1 VLAVPIPLPWS
12 RFMMPIR
19 FCHRLVLILGLALAC
34 GCASSSSEPTA
45 SGRGIGGIHRV
56 SVGDELVLRFPV
68 SKQTG
73 AAKWRLTSFDSMM
86 LRVTQR
92 PRLEGSQVVIRFAAR
107 TPGETDVIVTRT
119 ATGPDGSGSVGER
132 RRFRVRISS

>member
-1 VLAVPIPLPWS
+1 MSLTRS
-12 RFMMPIR
+12 RFMMPTR
-19 FCHRLVLILGLALAC
+19 CCHVLVLILGLALAC
-34 GCASSSSEPTA
+34 GCASSSSEPTV

-56 SVGDELVLRFPV
+56 SVGDELVLRLPV

-92 PRLEGSQVVIRFAAR
+92 PRLEGNQVILRFAAR

>member
-1 VLAVPIPLPWS
+1 MSLTRS
-12 RFMMPIR
+12 RFMMPTR
-19 FCHRLVLILGLALAC
+19 CCHVLVLILGLALAC
-34 GCASSSSEPTA
+34 GCASSSSEPTV

-56 SVGDELVLRFPV
+56 SVGDELVLRCPV

-73 AAKWRLTSFDSMM
+73 VAKWRLTSFDSMM

-92 PRLEGSQVVIRFAAR
+92 PRLEGSQWILRFVAR
-107 TPGETDVIVTRT
+107 TPGNTDVVVTRT
-119 ATGPDGSGSVGER
+119 ATGPDGSGSIGER